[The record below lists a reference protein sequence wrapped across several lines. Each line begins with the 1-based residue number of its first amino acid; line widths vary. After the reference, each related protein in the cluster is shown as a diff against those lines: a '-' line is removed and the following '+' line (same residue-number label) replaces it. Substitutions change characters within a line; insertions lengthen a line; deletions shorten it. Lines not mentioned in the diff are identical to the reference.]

1 MIVAA
6 AAIILIP
13 NVPLIP
19 VIFGSQVM
27 NGLLMPFTAFFALKL
42 VNERKLL
49 GDAVNSKRYNVLAW
63 ACVGGGALG
72 SIVMVTAMIFPKLF
86 GA

>member
-1 MIVAA
+1 M
-6 AAIILIP
+6 
-13 NVPLIP
+13 
-19 VIFGSQVM
+19 
-27 NGLLMPFTAFFALKL
+27 LMPITAYFALRL

-63 ACVGGGALG
+63 ACVGGGGLG
-72 SIVMVTAMIFPKLF
+72 SVVMVTAMIFPKLF